1 MDLSHFCHSNNC
13 SVCNH
18 RTGNFSCC
26 NLWIR
31 DFDSSSSDSSNYCWR
46 EIDSSYK
53 RMKKEG
59 FKQIRFSIYFAF
71 FISGIIIQW
80 LAPFP
85 YKCNFA
91 DERCF
96 ACGLR
101 TAVNLLL
108 QGKFS
113 TAYRSNKLI
122 VVLVVAAA
130 IMAVHV
136 LSYLY
141 RRGRAKRGLTA

>member
-18 RTGNFSCC
+18 RTCNFSCC

-31 DFDSSSSDSSNYCWR
+31 DFDSSPPDSSNYRWR

-59 FKQIRFSIYFAF
+59 FTQIRFSIYFAF

-80 LAPFP
+80 LSPFP

-91 DERCF
+91 DEKCF

-101 TAVNLLL
+101 TAVTLLL

-113 TAYRSNKLI
+113 AAYRSNKLI
-122 VVLVVAAA
+122 VVLVIAAA
-130 IMAVHV
+130 VMAVDV
-136 LSYLY
+136 LLYLY
-141 RRGRAKRGLTA
+141 RREKAKRGLTA